1 MESTAMTFR
10 FCCLSF
16 LSFIFSSCTSEKS
29 TPTQTAD
36 LVLRNGQIF
45 TMDAARSWTSAIAI
59 KGEEIVYVGADAGTE
74 KFITPQ
80 NRVIDLQG
88 KMVLP
93 GFHDSHVHP
102 VSGGIE
108 LGQCNL
114 NGSNSTA
121 EVFQKIRDYAAA
133 NPDKKWIVGGGWD
146 LPIFPNA
153 NPHKNQLD
161 ELVPDRPAYLTA
173 ADGHSGWVNSRALE
187 LAGITKDTPDPTGGR
202 IERNPK
208 TGEPTG
214 TLREM
219 ATDLVSKHLPELT
232 VEDYLQGARRG
243 LEMANRFGITS
254 LVEASATDKILE
266 AYSELDR
273 RGELT
278 ARVLASIYV
287 DPAKGEAQ
295 VDSLIA
301 KRRKYQSKNL
311 RANAVK
317 IFADGVIEAQT
328 AALLE
333 PYLDKPGD
341 RGVANLEPELF
352 NPLVVR
358 LDREGFQVH
367 VHAIG
372 DRGIRYALDAFEHAQ
387 RVNGKRDS
395 RHLIAHL
402 ELIDPQDIP
411 RFRELGVIADFQP
424 LWAYADE
431 YITKLT
437 EPKLGLQ
444 RSRWLYPIASV
455 VKTGAMI
462 AGGSDWSVS
471 SMNPLDAIQVAITRR
486 GIEDGNGRSWI
497 PEELVDLQTML
508 AAYTVTGAYANF
520 QEQKTG
526 SLEVGKAADLIV
538 LDRNLFETTP
548 QEVHRITVL
557 FALLGGKEVFRHES
571 FKDILTAK

>member
-1 MESTAMTFR
+1 
-10 FCCLSF
+10 
-16 LSFIFSSCTSEKS
+16 
-29 TPTQTAD
+29 
-36 LVLRNGQIF
+36 
-45 TMDAARSWTSAIAI
+45 MDAARSWVSSIAI
-59 KGEEIVYVGADAGTE
+59 RGGEIVYSGTDAGAE
-74 KFITPQ
+74 EFIGSQTH
-80 NRVIDLQG
+80 RIDLQG

-114 NGSNSTA
+114 NGAISEE
-121 EVFQKIRDYAAA
+121 EVFHKISDYATA

-153 NPHKNQLD
+153 NPHKKQLD
-161 ELVPDRPAYLTA
+161 ELVADRPVYLTG
-173 ADGHSGWVNSRALE
+173 ADGHSAWVNSRALE
-187 LAGITKDTPDPTGGR
+187 SAGITKDTPDPTGGR
-202 IERNPK
+202 IERDPK

-214 TLREM
+214 TLREL
-219 ATDLVSKHLPELT
+219 ATDLVSKHLPQLT
-232 VEDYLQGARRG
+232 AADYLQGARRG
-243 LEMANRFGITS
+243 LQMANEFGITS
-254 LVEASATDKILE
+254 FTEASASDKILE
-266 AYSELDR
+266 AYAELDR

-278 ARVLASIYV
+278 VRVLAAMYV

-295 VDSLIA
+295 VDTLVA
-301 KRRKYQSKNL
+301 KRQRYQSKNL
-311 RANAVK
+311 RANTVK

-341 RGVANLEPELF
+341 RGPANFEPEVLK
-352 NPLVVR
+352 PLVAR

-372 DRGIRYALDAFEHAQ
+372 DRAIRNALDAFEHAQ
-387 RVNGKRDS
+387 KLNGKRDS
-395 RHLIAHL
+395 RHVIAHL
-402 ELIDPQDIP
+402 ELIDPEDIP

-437 EPKLGLQ
+437 EPKLGPQ

-455 VKTGAMI
+455 FKTGAVVV
-462 AGGSDWSVS
+462 GGSDWSVS
-471 SMNPLDAIQVAITRR
+471 SMNPLEAMQVAITRR
-486 GIEDGNGRSWI
+486 GLEDGIGKPWI
-497 PEELVDLQTML
+497 PEELVHLPMML
-508 AAYTVTGAYANF
+508 AAYTIAGAYASF

-526 SLEVGKAADLIV
+526 ALEVGKAADLII
-538 LDRNLFETTP
+538 LDRNIFECAP
-548 QEVHRITVL
+548 QDVQRAVVL
-557 FALLGGKEVFRHES
+557 LALLGGKEVFRHES
-571 FKDILTAK
+571 FREKTTSN